1 MPTPAL
7 PPPATAPLP
16 SPPSEK
22 RDRNRTL
29 RVVVSASERAEIE
42 RLAAVAGLSVSAY
55 LRAAGLNH
63 PIKSVYDLDAVRDLV
78 AIAGDL
84 GRLGGLMKLW
94 LAEHRGEGAPV
105 SAVNKCLENAL
116 ELQSELKRKL
126 KKL

>member
-1 MPTPAL
+1 MSTDH
-7 PPPATAPLP
+7 P
-16 SPPSEK
+16 SPAAADRPERRERQRPLRVFVTPSE
-22 RDRNRTL
+22 RT
-29 RVVVSASERAEIE
+29 EIE
-42 RLAAVAGLSVSAY
+42 RLAAVSGLPVSSY
-55 LRAAGLNH
+55 LRTAGLNH

-94 LAEHRGEGAPV
+94 LAERRGEGAPV

-116 ELQSELKRKL
+116 ELQSELRRKL